1 MMPEIEC
8 DVAAATTDMVSG
20 AAHAPVFETSVAQ
33 KYYSIH
39 QQQQQ
44 QQQQQQHQQPHPQ
57 HPHQLHSQQQQQ
69 QLYPQIHYSSATA
82 ADYKLA
88 AEQQQQHQLEQ
99 AQYKMATSS
108 YVYRSPLTIPPPTT
122 PQTAAM
128 YEHIA
133 NNSNNATEAYNN
145 NYHANHQQHH
155 HQHSHHQLHSIAAL
169 TSQQQTLAAAS
180 SPATATGANGTADTT
195 ANQNINNNSHLKE
208 KRPTS
213 ETTFLQKSLEAPP
226 KQASYA
232 TNGYDSSAALAISGG
247 GGGGTG
253 SIVGVTG
260 ANKTLMSSP
269 PPIGVQAKT
278 PQTRQNLSP
287 TASAEAHLTSTNM
300 SASATW
306 HPHVYARPPTRPTPH
321 TIADILGLRDL
332 NAAIHAVGSNNNN
345 TIMST
350 TTTTTTNINLPHNT
364 NALISRDPH
373 DESSNS
379 SATTIPPAPAKSPK
393 SILRNFQQ
401 QYSQQITQFEQQ
413 QARSAS
419 ASDTSED
426 DNIGGHTVGSGVG
439 GGCATIP
446 SIATTNNTLTPTA
459 VAASEDLCLDQPLNL
474 CVAKKSRDSLSPPPA
489 VKQNQILGITPSVDR
504 EKSLLG
510 KHLKKDPHHA
520 AVKNSMKKKKLAS
533 AHVASSASIL
543 PPDVSPSGSSDSLM
557 RERLAP
563 PAIST
568 TPPAVSCMETTEDDS
583 DSGSTDARRKKKAR
597 TTFTGRQIF
606 ELEKQFEIK
615 KYLSSSERTEMAK
628 LLNVTETQVKI
639 WFQNRRT
646 KWKRQDNVTNS
657 EAAEVKSA
665 NSGKITTTTTNST
678 ASLTTSSS
686 CSTATVA
693 GATTTTTTTPA
704 LSSSTTTATTTMESS
719 NNILAN
725 GKSMPTATSNG
736 PVTTNTDAI
745 LAATTTTTATTK
757 KNALINGTRHGSEA
771 TANTNEGKRSIANEL
786 SAKFTAK
793 QATKIKKQLN
803 ALLEKTSKNATG
815 LTKHEPVPGGGSSLQ
830 HALQAASGQVATTGA
845 ATAVGKLA
853 NTTGSAVMDNKNG
866 PSPSSANNKQ
876 LSNNHQQHHHH
887 HQRER
892 GSGHHHHH
900 QRHYAIPHHHH
911 AIPLTVEPAAPLEQT
926 EKLEIKLE
934 ESPQHRE
941 LQLTLLRAA
950 AAAQQADQQSP
961 HYGEMDF
968 ESKLAASKIS
978 NASKLNGLEGAA
990 AALSKKSKATSKSD
1004 RHHAKESAVKAEIKE
1019 TKDATVAAKKQD
1031 RNSVS
1036 GSAHMNGQGK
1046 DEALQHSSKMPYK
1059 LDGTTEVIGKTGDDD
1074 DDDAGEQMD
1083 LATNK
1088 NSESTSSPMDIDDNF
1103 IENKNRLQPKEE
1115 TQPTEP
1121 ITDSLFT
1128 SPPPSSSSSSSAASA
1143 SSSSAANDNGDDTEM
1158 QEI

>member
-1 MMPEIEC
+1 M
-8 DVAAATTDMVSG
+8 S
-20 AAHAPVFETSVAQ
+20 F
-33 KYYSIH
+33 SIC
-39 QQQQQ
+39 
-44 QQQQQQHQQPHPQ
+44 
-57 HPHQLHSQQQQQ
+57 
-69 QLYPQIHYSSATA
+69 Y
-82 ADYKLA
+82 
-88 AEQQQQHQLEQ
+88 
-99 AQYKMATSS
+99 
-108 YVYRSPLTIPPPTT
+108 
-122 PQTAAM
+122 
-128 YEHIA
+128 
-133 NNSNNATEAYNN
+133 
-145 NYHANHQQHH
+145 
-155 HQHSHHQLHSIAAL
+155 
-169 TSQQQTLAAAS
+169 
-180 SPATATGANGTADTT
+180 
-195 ANQNINNNSHLKE
+195 
-208 KRPTS
+208 
-213 ETTFLQKSLEAPP
+213 F
-226 KQASYA
+226 
-232 TNGYDSSAALAISGG
+232 
-247 GGGGTG
+247 
-253 SIVGVTG
+253 
-260 ANKTLMSSP
+260 
-269 PPIGVQAKT
+269 
-278 PQTRQNLSP
+278 
-287 TASAEAHLTSTNM
+287 
-300 SASATW
+300 
-306 HPHVYARPPTRPTPH
+306 
-321 TIADILGLRDL
+321 
-332 NAAIHAVGSNNNN
+332 
-345 TIMST
+345 
-350 TTTTTTNINLPHNT
+350 
-364 NALISRDPH
+364 
-373 DESSNS
+373 
-379 SATTIPPAPAKSPK
+379 
-393 SILRNFQQ
+393 
-401 QYSQQITQFEQQ
+401 
-413 QARSAS
+413 
-419 ASDTSED
+419 
-426 DNIGGHTVGSGVG
+426 
-439 GGCATIP
+439 
-446 SIATTNNTLTPTA
+446 
-459 VAASEDLCLDQPLNL
+459 
-474 CVAKKSRDSLSPPPA
+474 
-489 VKQNQILGITPSVDR
+489 
-504 EKSLLG
+504 
-510 KHLKKDPHHA
+510 
-520 AVKNSMKKKKLAS
+520 
-533 AHVASSASIL
+533 
-543 PPDVSPSGSSDSLM
+543 
-557 RERLAP
+557 
-563 PAIST
+563 
-568 TPPAVSCMETTEDDS
+568 
-583 DSGSTDARRKKKAR
+583 
-597 TTFTGRQIF
+597 
-606 ELEKQFEIK
+606 
-615 KYLSSSERTEMAK
+615 
-628 LLNVTETQVKI
+628 QVKI

-693 GATTTTTTTPA
+693 GATTTTTTTTSSTTPA

-745 LAATTTTTATTK
+745 LAATTTATTK

-887 HQRER
+887 QRER
-892 GSGHHHHH
+892 GSGHHHH

-950 AAAQQADQQSP
+950 AAAQQGDQQSP

-1004 RHHAKESAVKAEIKE
+1004 RHHAKDSAVKSEIKE

-1036 GSAHMNGQGK
+1036 GSVHMNGQGK

-1074 DDDAGEQMD
+1074 DDDAVEQMD

-1115 TQPTEP
+1115 TRPTEP

-1128 SPPPSSSSSSSAASA
+1128 SPPPSSSSSSAASA

>member
-20 AAHAPVFETSVAQ
+20 AAHAPVFETTVAQ

-44 QQQQQQHQQPHPQ
+44 HNNN
-57 HPHQLHSQQQQQ
+57 
-69 QLYPQIHYSSATA
+69 IT

-108 YVYRSPLTIPPPTT
+108 YVYRSPLTIPPMPTP

-128 YEHIA
+128 YENI
-133 NNSNNATEAYNN
+133 SNNNNNVAEAYNH
-145 NYHANHQQHH
+145 NYHGNHHPQQQQQHH
-155 HQHSHHQLHSIAAL
+155 SHSHHQHQLHSIAAL
-169 TSQQQTLAAAS
+169 TSQHISAAAS
-180 SPATATGANGTADTT
+180 AASPTTATGANGAADIT
-195 ANQNINNNSHLKE
+195 ANNNNIAIKE
-208 KRPTS
+208 KQAN

-226 KQASYA
+226 KQSSY
-232 TNGYDSSAALAISGG
+232 TNGYASSPTLAIGG
-247 GGGGTG
+247 GGVAAGT
-253 SIVGVTG
+253 SVGVTP
-260 ANKTLMSSP
+260 AIKTLMSSP

-278 PQTRQNLSP
+278 PHARQIQSP
-287 TASAEAHLTSTNM
+287 TVSAEAHLTSANM
-300 SASATW
+300 SAPATW

-321 TIADILGLRDL
+321 TIADILGLP
-332 NAAIHAVGSNNNN
+332 ISNVN
-345 TIMST
+345 T
-350 TTTTTTNINLPHNT
+350 TTTIPHSTNT
-364 NALISRDPH
+364 LISRDPH

-379 SATTIPPAPAKSPK
+379 STTTLPPAPAKSPK

-401 QYSQQITQFEQQ
+401 QYSQQITQFEQHQ
-413 QARSAS
+413 PRSAS

-426 DNIGGHTVGSGVG
+426 DMINV
-439 GGCATIP
+439 
-446 SIATTNNTLTPTA
+446 
-459 VAASEDLCLDQPLNL
+459 CLDQPLNL

-489 VKQNQILGITPSVDR
+489 VKQNQILGITTSTTTSADR

-510 KHLKKDPHHA
+510 KHLKKDPHHT
-520 AVKNSMKKKKLAS
+520 AVKNSMKKKKLSS
-533 AHVASSASIL
+533 AHIVAASSVTL
-543 PPDVSPSGSSDSLM
+543 PPDVSPSGSSDSIM

-568 TPPAVSCMETTEDDS
+568 TPPAVSMETTEDDS

-665 NSGKITTTTTNST
+665 NSGK
-678 ASLTTSSS
+678 
-686 CSTATVA
+686 
-693 GATTTTTTTPA
+693 
-704 LSSSTTTATTTMESS
+704 
-719 NNILAN
+719 
-725 GKSMPTATSNG
+725 
-736 PVTTNTDAI
+736 
-745 LAATTTTTATTK
+745 TTTTATTNSSTSSMTTSSVTATPAVATTTSSST
-757 KNALINGTRHGSEA
+757 KNAHINGTRNSCNSGGEPAA
-771 TANTNEGKRSIANEL
+771 TSANAEGKRNIANEL
-786 SAKFTAK
+786 SAKLTAK

-803 ALLEKTSKNATG
+803 ALLEKTSKSATG
-815 LTKHEPVPGGGSSLQ
+815 SAKHEQQATGGTTTSSSSLQ
-830 HALQAASGQVATTGA
+830 HALQAASGQIATTGVGA
-845 ATAVGKLA
+845 AAAPGKLA
-853 NTTGSAVMDNKNG
+853 NNTNAVMDNKNG
-866 PSPSSANNKQ
+866 PSPASANNKQ
-876 LSNNHQQHHHH
+876 LHNSHHNHHHHHHHHH
-887 HQRER
+887 HQR
-892 GSGHHHHH
+892 GHHHH
-900 QRHYAIPHHHH
+900 RHHAAIPHHHH

-950 AAAQQADQQSP
+950 AAAQQQQQQQGGQQSP

-978 NASKLNGLEGAA
+978 NALAVANKLNGMEGTA
-990 AALSKKSKATSKSD
+990 AALSKKSKATSKSEKLQQ
-1004 RHHAKESAVKAEIKE
+1004 ATTSLMKAEHKE
-1019 TKDATVAAKKQD
+1019 TKDTTVTTKKLG
-1031 RNSVS
+1031 NVVS
-1036 GSAHMNGQGK
+1036 TSTPPPLANGQNK
-1046 DEALQHSSKMPYK
+1046 DGSPQQSKIPSDLLDDSDDTEYRAKADNDEDDKEQINSNLEA
-1059 LDGTTEVIGKTGDDD
+1059 TTS
-1074 DDDAGEQMD
+1074 AAM
-1083 LATNK
+1083 
-1088 NSESTSSPMDIDDNF
+1088 MDIDDNF
-1103 IENKNRLQPKEE
+1103 IENKNGLHLKEQ
-1115 TQPTEP
+1115 T
-1121 ITDSLFT
+1121 TDRIRDS
-1128 SPPPSSSSSSSAASA
+1128 SSSACSSSSSPPSAAS
-1143 SSSSAANDNGDDTEM
+1143 SVVNDNADDTEM